1 MNNNSTQHVDITPT
15 PRILRT
21 LGDIPF
27 EAWQCIAELV
37 DNSLDAFL
45 DASSRGVELENPQ
58 IDITWSRT
66 AAEAEVVIEDNGQG
80 MTLET
85 LQNAAKAGYS
95 SNDPIHNLGLFGM
108 GFNIA
113 TARLG
118 DETVFLSTRS
128 GDSEW
133 VGIRI
138 DFDELVKGQSFS
150 APVVREH
157 KYDPSTSGTKILIR
171 KLKDGV
177 LGELKNKTL
186 IIRRR
191 LETIYTSIISTRNT
205 RILLQGNQLTPRP
218 HCVWSNSRY
227 VTRKGQSIQAIQEID
242 RDLGASYFDT
252 QRNRYLT
259 EDESSDIEINI
270 DNGDKLPDGIVR
282 RSRRLKGWIGI
293 QRYSHV
299 SNFGVDFI
307 RNGRKILTADKSI
320 FSFENP
326 ATGTPMLEYPIELG
340 STVGGRIVGE
350 IHVDYLIPTYQKNG
364 FDTSGFAWRKT
375 IEAIRGAGPVLP
387 KHRKTFGYDGDN
399 ESPLG
404 LLISGYRRND
414 PGTKCLSISRSVA
427 EQFAQEFH
435 KGNSEYQSDDKW
447 YKAAQ
452 EADRAKG
459 EGGGKSTTPV
469 NAGDTASDDIDDYT
483 PDTIDTS
490 PVPPSVLSSGGIE
503 PQSLSSTRDDLI
515 QTSDKQESLSGKYA
529 YGSTPPF
536 NVTSWKIKNTDIRVE
551 GERLPSVLFSGG
563 IDVDFF
569 YDETHP
575 ILAEYPI
582 TPKQLLLQCLA
593 ERFATRDSGISVQRA
608 FIGLISNH
616 LNDERVNVNLLKER
630 AQAIMN
636 LVRESLPTRLSHRTK
651 HTYEI
656 LDNVPS
662 GTENL
667 ASVLIEESASL
678 FSAFQNKSDDAN
690 QCFAY
695 VTYASI
701 PFLVEAMPEEFL
713 DAKVFESPYTQID
726 IGDEAATK
734 RLQAM
739 SLGKV
744 VTYLRDTCDLLD
756 GKPSSKYELIR
767 FANTLSIL
775 EGLLTL

>member
-1 MNNNSTQHVDITPT
+1 M
-15 PRILRT
+15 
-21 LGDIPF
+21 
-27 EAWQCIAELV
+27 
-37 DNSLDAFL
+37 
-45 DASSRGVELENPQ
+45 
-58 IDITWSRT
+58 
-66 AAEAEVVIEDNGQG
+66 
-80 MTLET
+80 
-85 LQNAAKAGYS
+85 
-95 SNDPIHNLGLFGM
+95 
-108 GFNIA
+108 
-113 TARLG
+113 
-118 DETVFLSTRS
+118 
-128 GDSEW
+128 
-133 VGIRI
+133 
-138 DFDELVKGQSFS
+138 
-150 APVVREH
+150 
-157 KYDPSTSGTKILIR
+157 
-171 KLKDGV
+171 
-177 LGELKNKTL
+177 
-186 IIRRR
+186 
-191 LETIYTSIISTRNT
+191 
-205 RILLQGNQLTPRP
+205 
-218 HCVWSNSRY
+218 
-227 VTRKGQSIQAIQEID
+227 RKGRQIEAIQEID
-242 RDLGASYFDT
+242 RDLGASYFDAN
-252 QRNRYLT
+252 RNRYLT

-282 RSRRLKGWIGI
+282 RSQRLKGWIGI

-307 RNGRKILTADKSI
+307 RNGRKILTADNSI

-350 IHVDYLIPTYQKNG
+350 IHVDYLIPTYQKNS

-427 EQFAQEFH
+427 EQFAREFH
-435 KGNSEYQSDDKW
+435 SDNSEYQSDDKW

-469 NAGDTASDDIDDYT
+469 NTGETPSDEIDDYG
-483 PDTIDTS
+483 PDTIDTVS
-490 PVPPSVLSSGGIE
+490 TSSGSQTSE
-503 PQSLSSTRDDLI
+503 TVKPQSPSSSRDELI
-515 QTSDKQESLSGKYA
+515 QTSKKQESMSGKYA

-536 NVTSWKIKNTDIRVE
+536 KITSWKVTNSNIRIGGDRV
-551 GERLPSVLFSGG
+551 PSVSFNDG
-563 IDVDFF
+563 IEVDFF

-582 TPKQLLLQCLA
+582 TPKQLLLQNLA
-593 ERFATRDSGISVQRA
+593 ERFTTRDSGISIQQA
-608 FIGLISNH
+608 FLGLISNH
-616 LNDERVNVNLLKER
+616 LNDERVNVNVLKER

-636 LVRESLPTRLSHRTK
+636 LIRESLPTRLSHRMK
-651 HTYEI
+651 HTYEV

-667 ASVLIEESASL
+667 ASVLIEESANL

-695 VTYASI
+695 VTYTSI
-701 PFLVEAMPEEFL
+701 PFIVEAMPEEFL
-713 DAKVFESPYTQID
+713 DAKVFKSPYTQID